1 MQKLPFIEEGKTE
14 NESIRIFN
22 SDISKE
28 LLTWHRDREDRIVE
42 ALEENDWMY
51 QEENKTPINIKN
63 TIYIKKGVWH
73 RVIKGKTDLKIKIKK
88 IV

>member
-1 MQKLPFIEEGKTE
+1 MKKPYNEKIENGFYE
-14 NESIRIFN
+14 RFF
-22 SDISKE
+22 SKDSE
-28 LLTWHRDREDRIVE
+28 PHDLVWHRDREDRIVE